1 MTPRGFLSAVSL
13 VVLSDFPVDSS
24 GVDVAA
30 ATDAG
35 GESFS
40 KENAG
45 MSIPSLSS

>member
-1 MTPRGFLSAVSL
+1 MTPRGFLLAVSL
-13 VVLSDFPVDSS
+13 VVLSDFPVDSL

-30 ATDAG
+30 AT

-45 MSIPSLSS
+45 MSIPSLPS